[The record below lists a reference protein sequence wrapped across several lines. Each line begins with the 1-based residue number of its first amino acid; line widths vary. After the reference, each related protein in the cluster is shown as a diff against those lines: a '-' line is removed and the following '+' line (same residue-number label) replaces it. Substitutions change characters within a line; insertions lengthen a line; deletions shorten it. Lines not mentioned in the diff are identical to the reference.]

1 MTGFNRK
8 LVIGSGMMLTGI
20 SVGQAATLADTDVN
34 NTASAIENQKP
45 PNVLVIMADDLGF
58 SDISPYGG
66 EIQTPNLQMLAENG
80 VSFTDFSVTPY
91 SAPSRATFLTG
102 SDPHEVGL
110 GNLIEL
116 STPEQKQDP
125 DYVGHLND
133 KALTVAQRL
142 QQAGYYTVMS
152 GKWHLGKRAE
162 DAPTNWGFDNYF
174 GLLIGEAN
182 HFDRP
187 NYPEGPDG
195 AQLYRLDGE
204 LTDIPKDFY
213 SSTTYADYLMDSL
226 NNRPD
231 DKPFFAY
238 LQFTAP
244 HSPLQAPREDIEK
257 YSGQYQE
264 GPRALAEQR
273 FENAKRLGF
282 IPETAKQPTMVGYPE
297 WDSFSEENRQKEIK
311 RMQIYAAMVDNM
323 DANIGRVLDSL
334 KQKGELDNTY
344 VFFFSDNGAAG
355 KYRETAGRWK
365 DWVNNAHDNSLDN
378 MGNYDSYV
386 SQGLGWAQASN
397 MPFSLFKGYTSEGG
411 IRSPLIVTGPN
422 IPEAKVSGK
431 YTNLMDIAPTILDIV
446 GAPKTTPASKADI
459 DGKSL
464 MPELTEPSSRL
475 QLPNTPQ
482 VLEMNGAKTVR
493 LGHYKAL
500 ANTHRFA
507 GLDDNVIPTQ
517 KWQLFNL
524 VQDPGETTDLAKQ
537 YPKILDGL
545 IADYNS
551 YARDVGV
558 VEVSPSSK

>member
-1 MTGFNRK
+1 MTTFNNK
-8 LVIGSGMMLTGI
+8 IIIGSGIVLTGM
-20 SVGQAATLADTDVN
+20 SAAQAATAANIDTN
-34 NTASAIENQKP
+34 LQKA

-66 EIQTPNLQMLAENG
+66 EIETPNLQMLADNG

-116 STPEQKQDP
+116 STPEQKADP

-133 KALTVAQRL
+133 KALTIAQRL
-142 QQAGYYTVMS
+142 QNAGYYTVMS
-152 GKWHLGKRAE
+152 GKWHLGKRAQ

-174 GLLIGEAN
+174 GLIIGEAN

-187 NYPEGPDG
+187 KYPEGPDG
-195 AQLYRLDGE
+195 AQLYRLDGA

-213 SSTTYADYLMDSL
+213 SSTTYADYLMASL
-226 NNRPD
+226 
-231 DKPFFAY
+231 DKRADNQPFFAY

-244 HSPLQAPREDIEK
+244 HSPLQAPREDIDK
-257 YSGQYQE
+257 YSNAYQD
-264 GPRALAEQR
+264 GPRVLAKKR
-273 FENAKRLGF
+273 FETTKKLGLT
-282 IPETAKQPTMVGYPE
+282 PESAKQPTMVGYPAWE
-297 WDSFSEENRQKEIK
+297 SFSEEDRQKEIK

-323 DANIGRVLDSL
+323 DANIGRVVDHL

-344 VFFFSDNGAAG
+344 IFFLSDNGAAG

-365 DWVNNAHDNSLDN
+365 DWVNNDHDNSLAN
-378 MGNYDSYV
+378 MGNFDSYV
-386 SQGLGWAQASN
+386 STGTGWAQASN

-411 IRSPLIVTGPN
+411 IRSPLIVSGPT
-422 IPEAKVSGK
+422 IPAAKLSTK
-431 YTNLMDIAPTILDIV
+431 YSNLMDLAPTILDIA
-446 GAPKTTPASKADI
+446 GANKTTPQGKAAL
-459 DGKSL
+459 DGNSL
-464 MPELTEPSSRL
+464 IQALQQPSNRL
-475 QLPNTPQ
+475 QMPSEPQ

-507 GLDDNVIPTQ
+507 GLDSDVIPTQ
-517 KWQLFNL
+517 KWQLYNL
-524 VQDPGETTDLAKQ
+524 VQDPGETIDLATQ
-537 YPKILDGL
+537 YPKILDNM
-545 IADYNS
+545 IAHYNDY
-551 YARDVGV
+551 AQKVGV
-558 VEVSPSSK
+558 VEVSPASK